1 MPELKKGEVDLWKQ
15 MQEKVTFSTGFM
27 PIMTVQGDESVD
39 IEKMEK
45 DEKSL
50 DVEFAIV
57 PSEVIVSDD
66 ETSDESEM
74 DEDERRIFDLINLKV
89 KLVVVTS

>member
-1 MPELKKGEVDLWKQ
+1 
-15 MQEKVTFSTGFM
+15 
-27 PIMTVQGDESVD
+27 
-39 IEKMEK
+39 MEK

-89 KLVVVTS
+89 KVLPYNKFET

>member
-15 MQEKVTFSTGFM
+15 MQEKVLLPDFM
-27 PIMTVQGDESVD
+27 PFTKIQGDESVD

-89 KLVVVTS
+89 T